1 MVISFFFKLNALQYC
16 NFNLKLDRPVRGKPL
31 KLLLS
36 PPKLPLIGNLHQLG
50 AFLHRFLKRTDI
62 QQQYGPLTLFH
73 FGKVRTLV
81 VSSVDMAR
89 EVMKTHDTVF
99 ASRPQMTA
107 PGIYSTKAM
116 TWLLRPTGTTG
127 EKVQQFQYA
136 RVEEAAEMVDKIRI
150 ACLSESPIDLS
161 KLLILTSNNIMCR
174 SLQKNVFLLPLIIL
188 SAFILFSLTKSSSN
202 GDEKRKL
209 KLPPSPPRLPLIGN
223 LHQLGT
229 FPHQSLHAL
238 SKKYGDLMLVHLGKV
253 PTLIVSSAEM
263 AKEVMKTQDI
273 AFCSRPKATAPG
285 ILFYDAHDIAF
296 APYGEYWRQ
305 VRKICVLELLSLKRV
320 SQFQYARVEEVSEL
334 VEKIREASSL
344 NGGGPIVLSDLLVAT
359 SNNIICRCILGQ
371 KFEGEENKWFG
382 EVTKDLMCQLMSFS
396 FTDYFGPRTNWLDRA
411 RGHIKHLTSIWSE
424 FDRFFD
430 KLIAEHQAAEKEG
443 KPRKKDFVDILLQV
457 QKDGNDF
464 ELKSDHLK
472 ALLQVPRAHYPTALF
487 ELSGKYGPL
496 RLMHSGHAPTHVVS
510 SAEFATEGTCW
521 VLAFLDLGCLNSPFR
536 LNFQCYGRFHWSSK
550 IHLKPLVSAPLPPP
564 LNQSLHL

>member
-1 MVISFFFKLNALQYC
+1 MALLALVFEQ
-16 NFNLKLDRPVRGKPL
+16 
-31 KLLLS
+31 
-36 PPKLPLIGNLHQLG
+36 LH
-50 AFLHRFLKRTDI
+50 K
-62 QQQYGPLTLFH
+62 
-73 FGKVRTLV
+73 
-81 VSSVDMAR
+81 S
-89 EVMKTHDTVF
+89 
-99 ASRPQMTA
+99 
-107 PGIYSTKAM
+107 
-116 TWLLRPTGTTG
+116 
-127 EKVQQFQYA
+127 
-136 RVEEAAEMVDKIRI
+136 
-150 ACLSESPIDLS
+150 
-161 KLLILTSNNIMCR
+161 
-174 SLQKNVFLLPLIIL
+174 VFLLPLLVL
-188 SAFILFSLTKSSSN
+188 SAFILFSFTRSSSN

-229 FPHQSLHAL
+229 FPHLSLHAL
-238 SKKYGDLMLVHLGKV
+238 SKKYGDLMLVHFGKV

-285 ILFYDAHDIAF
+285 ILFYDAHDVAF

-334 VEKIREASSL
+334 VGKIRKASSL

-382 EVTKDLMCQLMSFS
+382 DVAKDLMCQLMSFS
-396 FTDYFGPRTNWLDRA
+396 FTDYFGPRMSWLDRA

-424 FDRFFD
+424 FDKFFD
-430 KLIAEHQAAEKEG
+430 KLIAEHKEAEKEG

-472 ALLQVPRAHYPTALF
+472 ALLQDMFVGGSDTSWTAMIWLMTELAKNPRVMKKAQEEVRRVVGKKGFVDENVDIPQMTYMICCIKENMRVHPPAPLLLPRETSTGVKLGGYDIPAKTQVFVSAYSVQRDPKVWDKPDEFYPERFEEKSVGFVGQEF
-487 ELSGKYGPL
+487 ELIPFGAGRRVCPGL
-496 RLMHSGHAPTHVVS
+496 GFGVA
-510 SAEFATEGTCW
+510 SAEY
-521 VLAFLDLGCLNSPFR
+521 VLSNLLYWFDWKLPSGGKALAETMDTDEVYGLTVHKKASLNLIPIPY
-536 LNFQCYGRFHWSSK
+536 N
-550 IHLKPLVSAPLPPP
+550 P
-564 LNQSLHL
+564 

>member
-1 MVISFFFKLNALQYC
+1 MAILAL
-16 NFNLKLDRPVRGKPL
+16 
-31 KLLLS
+31 
-36 PPKLPLIGNLHQLG
+36 
-50 AFLHRFLKRTDI
+50 
-62 QQQYGPLTLFH
+62 
-73 FGKVRTLV
+73 
-81 VSSVDMAR
+81 
-89 EVMKTHDTVF
+89 VF
-99 ASRPQMTA
+99 EQ
-107 PGIYSTKAM
+107 
-116 TWLLRPTGTTG
+116 
-127 EKVQQFQYA
+127 
-136 RVEEAAEMVDKIRI
+136 
-150 ACLSESPIDLS
+150 
-161 KLLILTSNNIMCR
+161 
-174 SLQKNVFLLPLIIL
+174 LQKNVFLLPLIVL

-238 SKKYGDLMLVHLGKV
+238 SKKYGDLMLVHFGKV

-273 AFCSRPKATAPG
+273 AFCSRPKATASG
-285 ILFYDAHDIAF
+285 ILFYDAHDVAF

-334 VEKIREASSL
+334 VEKIRKASSL

-396 FTDYFGPRTNWLDRA
+396 FTDYFGPRMNWLDRA

-424 FDRFFD
+424 FDKFFD

-457 QKDGNDF
+457 QKEGNDF

-472 ALLQVPRAHYPTALF
+472 ALLQDMFVGGSDTSWTAMIWLMTELAKNPRVMKKVQ
-487 ELSGKYGPL
+487 EEV
-496 RLMHSGHAPTHVVS
+496 RRVVGNKGFVDENVDIPQM
-510 SAEFATEGTCW
+510 AYMICCIKENMR
-521 VLAFLDLGCLNSPFR
+521 VHP
-536 LNFQCYGRFHWSSK
+536 
-550 IHLKPLVSAPLPPP
+550 PAPL
-564 LNQSLHL
+564 LFLAKQVQT

>member
-1 MVISFFFKLNALQYC
+1 MAL
-16 NFNLKLDRPVRGKPL
+16 L
-31 KLLLS
+31 
-36 PPKLPLIGNLHQLG
+36 
-50 AFLHRFLKRTDI
+50 A
-62 QQQYGPLTLFH
+62 
-73 FGKVRTLV
+73 LV
-81 VSSVDMAR
+81 F
-89 EVMKTHDTVF
+89 E
-99 ASRPQMTA
+99 Q
-107 PGIYSTKAM
+107 
-116 TWLLRPTGTTG
+116 
-127 EKVQQFQYA
+127 
-136 RVEEAAEMVDKIRI
+136 
-150 ACLSESPIDLS
+150 
-161 KLLILTSNNIMCR
+161 
-174 SLQKNVFLLPLIIL
+174 LQKSVFLLSLLVL
-188 SAFILFSLTKSSSN
+188 SAFILFSFTRSSST

-229 FPHQSLHAL
+229 FPHLSLHAL
-238 SKKYGDLMLVHLGKV
+238 SKKYGDLMLVHFGKV

-285 ILFYDAHDIAF
+285 ILFYDAHDVAF

-334 VEKIREASSL
+334 VGKIRKASSL

-382 EVTKDLMCQLMSFS
+382 DVAKDLMCQLMSFS
-396 FTDYFGPRTNWLDRA
+396 FTDYFGPRMSWLDRA

-424 FDRFFD
+424 FDKFFD
-430 KLIAEHQAAEKEG
+430 KLIAEHKEAEKEG

-472 ALLQVPRAHYPTALF
+472 ALLQRDPEVWDRSEEFIPERFEDSPIDFKGQDFQLIPFGAGRRGARALPLGSFGRTVPSTSGSALR
-487 ELSGKYGPL
+487 EALD
-496 RLMHSGHAPTHVVS
+496 M
-510 SAEFATEGTCW
+510 TEVYWLT
-521 VLAFLDLGCLNSPFR
+521 VR
-536 LNFQCYGRFHWSSK
+536 K
-550 IHLKPLVSAPLPPP
+550 KAPLILVPVPDSP
-564 LNQSLHL
+564 